1 MAHVLCNK
9 DSFKVVLSTLLVLC
23 TAAMCHAG
31 NAEKIICI
39 YIMSF
44 YQNVTEKEK
53 KERKKKKERKT
64 EKKWPTHAPVCNV

>member
-44 YQNVTEKEK
+44 YQNVTG
-53 KERKKKKERKT
+53 KKKKKKGKKDRKEVT
-64 EKKWPTHAPVCNV
+64 NTRTCL

>member
-44 YQNVTEKEK
+44 YQNVTEKK
-53 KERKKKKERKT
+53 RRKKKGKKDRKEVTNTRT
-64 EKKWPTHAPVCNV
+64 CL